1 MADKCF
7 HKQPG
12 YTLSD
17 QQIALMQSYPNATC
31 YIHRST
37 LTWEGSIRPSPLSR
51 FYRVTITYKVGKRP
65 LVTVTGDELPG
76 LDRSDFPHWFSID
89 RRNKTVN
96 VCLHLPH
103 EFDASQLISECIIP
117 WTAEWLYFY
126 EIWLATGEWCGGGK
140 HPGRPAK

>member
-12 YTLSD
+12 YTLID

-51 FYRVTITYKVGKRP
+51 FYRVIITYKIGKRP
-65 LVTVTGDELPG
+65 LVTVGGDELPG

-103 EFDASQLISECIIP
+103 EFDDSQLISECIIS

-140 HPGRPAK
+140 HPGRPAE